1 MSAAS
6 RNPSLSLVLTGHVL
20 SPEALFLHCLG
31 LSVCVFHSA
40 HVSNYLI
47 FFPVLSFGSR
57 QWVVSLL
64 LPVDSLAQAII
75 GSIAPSSNLLPHS
88 REQNSNKGMF
98 SRRSSVGGEGLSY
111 RGHGFEPQVGHR
123 SLENLKFPSDL

>member
-6 RNPSLSLVLTGHVL
+6 RNPSLSLLLTGHVL

-31 LSVCVFHSA
+31 LSVCVFYSA

-88 REQNSNKGMF
+88 QEQNSNKGMF
-98 SRRSSVGGEGLSY
+98 SGVAQSVARDSHIEVVGLSL
-111 RGHGFEPQVGHR
+111 RLGIAA
-123 SLENLKFPSDL
+123 SKT